1 MRGFRPPLDSSF
13 RFRFRF
19 RQRPGPGLL
28 TAFLA
33 CGLMSGISVRAE
45 VVINEVVSS
54 NGGSWKDETGATP
67 DWIELR
73 NTGTA
78 AVALEGYG
86 LSDRVDAP
94 FKWVFPK
101 RTLAAGAYL
110 VVAASG
116 EDRKTGTVFHTNFSL
131 SRQGET
137 VVLTPPA
144 GSSAAATADS
154 APAVLLRRDMS
165 LGRSPSDGSWRFF
178 PKPTPGAANAGES
191 FAEVLNEGPGFSAGS
206 GFYDQPL
213 SLNVSPP
220 VPVGGQAAP
229 EVRYTLDGSEPS
241 KTSPLWNGPLS
252 LGSRQGTAD
261 VLALIQGT
269 STVNQHTDGWKP
281 PRGEGRK
288 AWVVR
293 ARAFRDGAL
302 PSPVVSRTFFVGPDA
317 KRTDGLA
324 VISLMSAPD
333 GLFNY
338 QTGIYMLGKI
348 FDDYVKAHPG
358 EPLTG
363 HTPANYTQRGA
374 AWRRECAVDF
384 FEPGA
389 AASAW
394 SAPAWLDI
402 KGQSS
407 RSFRQKTFGLDFTS
421 TEPPENAVGYELF
434 PGRRKMGD
442 GSPLTVFQHLRLRNF
457 GNDWAYASMRD
468 GFCQQMAGGLGL
480 DTSAWRPVSVFL
492 DGEYWGILEMREEE
506 DPVYF
511 AAHYGVDPDEVAIL
525 NGDGSVE
532 EGTAADTQAFVA
544 LRTYAETHDLSKPEN
559 LAWIEARMDWRN
571 FLKYQAA
578 EIYFGNADWPH
589 NNVRLWRAR
598 RTLTAAEQA
607 AALPG
612 QDGRWRWLMF
622 DLDLAVAHPWA
633 GGYSENT
640 LSYAISPTG
649 RPGLN
654 SPQSTSLLRALL
666 KNPEVKAAFATQ
678 TADLLNSHFKASRA
692 TAMADTFKA
701 TLEPAMA
708 EHQKRWQT
716 LPDVTAW
723 ANQVKTVR
731 TWASQREIYVR
742 QDFTSTLSL
751 GGYASLTVD
760 RLPAG
765 GSGGEVRVNSLTLNA
780 SLPGATAAVYPWTG
794 TYFRQVPVTL
804 TPLPAPGME
813 FEKWLTPAGDSAVP
827 VLSLLL
833 TGTTKI
839 TAQFR
844 PAAPR
849 WEQVRPGSGGGVS
862 VVMSG
867 QPGAVYQL
875 QFSRNLVDWSDRET
889 FLTNAAGRWEGLL
902 PQPGESGS
910 GVGGGGSSAGFY
922 RARLKP

>member
-1 MRGFRPPLDSSF
+1 MCGFLRARGVCLRPVRLALVF
-13 RFRFRF
+13 LVVA
-19 RQRPGPGLL
+19 LL
-28 TAFLA
+28 AGGRDTAGA
-33 CGLMSGISVRAE
+33 Q

-73 NTGTA
+73 NTGAA

-101 RTLAAGAYL
+101 KTLAAGGYL

-116 EDRKTGTVFHTNFSL
+116 EDRRTGTVFHTNFSL

-137 VVLTPPA
+137 VILTPPA
-144 GSSAAATADS
+144 GSGGAVVADS

-165 LGRSPSDGSWRFF
+165 LGRSPADGGWRFF

-191 FAEVLNEGPGFSAGS
+191 YAEVLNEGPVFSMAS
-206 GFYDQPL
+206 GFYEATQ
-213 SLNVSPP
+213 SLTVFPP
-220 VPVGGQAAP
+220 TVPEGQAAP

-241 KTSPLWNGPLS
+241 KISPLWAGPLS
-252 LGSRQGTAD
+252 LASRQGTAD

-293 ARAFRDGAL
+293 ARAFREGAM
-302 PSPVVSRTFFVGPDA
+302 PSPVVSRTFFVGTDA
-317 KRTDGLA
+317 RRADGLA

-374 AWRRECAVDF
+374 AWRRECAVEF

-389 AASAW
+389 VQAAW

-468 GFCQQMAGGLGL
+468 GYCQQLAGGLGL
-480 DTSAWRPVSVFL
+480 DTAAWRPVSVFL
-492 DGEYWGILEMREEE
+492 DGEYWGILEIREEE
-506 DPVYF
+506 DPAYF
-511 AAHYGVDPDEVAIL
+511 AAHYGVDTDEVVIL
-525 NGDGSVE
+525 NGDGSIE
-532 EGTAADTQAFVA
+532 EGRTSDTQDFVA
-544 LRTYAETHDLSKPEN
+544 LRTYAETHDLSQPQH
-559 LAWIEARMDWRN
+559 LAWVEARMDWRN
-571 FLKYQAA
+571 FLRYQAA

-598 RTLTAAEQA
+598 RNLTPAEQA

-633 GGYSENT
+633 GAYSENT
-640 LSYAISPTG
+640 LSYAISETG
-649 RPGLN
+649 RPGVN
-654 SPQSTSLLRALL
+654 APWSTSLLRALL
-666 KNPEVKAAFATQ
+666 KNPAVKAAFATDA
-678 TADLLNSHFKASRA
+678 ADLLNSHFKISRA
-692 TAMADTFKA
+692 TAMADAMKA

-708 EHQKRWQT
+708 EHQRRWQT

-723 ANQVKTVR
+723 ATQVKTIR
-731 TWASQREIYVR
+731 TWASQREVYVR
-742 QDFTSTLSL
+742 QAFTSTLSL

-765 GSGGEVRVNSLTLNA
+765 GGGGEVKVNSLTLNA
-780 SLPGATAAVYPWTG
+780 SLPGVTAAVYPWTG
-794 TYFRQVPVTL
+794 TYFRQIPLVL
-804 TPLPAPGME
+804 MPLPAPGME
-813 FEKWLTPAGDSAVP
+813 FEKWITPSGDNASP
-827 VLSLLL
+827 SLSLLL

-849 WEQVRPGSGGGVS
+849 WETVRPGPGGGLL

-867 QPGAVYQL
+867 QSASVYLL
-875 QFSRNLVDWSDRET
+875 QFSTDLTAWQDGST
-889 FLTNAAGRWEGLL
+889 FTTDAAGRWEGQL
-902 PQPGESGS
+902 PPP
-910 GVGGGGSSAGFY
+910 VGGAGYY
-922 RARLKP
+922 RARLVP